1 VSFDEFSV
9 IAKHAYL
16 EVASNE
22 FRVKKS
28 APSTTRLA
36 VLTGLEK
43 SEIAEITD
51 SLNSKSN
58 ESNTLD
64 GIVRVLTAWHTES
77 NFTGPYGIPVEL
89 QFKNSSETSFSALAR
104 RNFPE
109 IEPQKLLDQL
119 IKNRLVV
126 ETENGWYKV
135 LARTYKPEGS
145 APDGLEH
152 LARTFT
158 DIVNTLD
165 HNLLENDARKRLF
178 ERQVYT
184 EDGIREEDLPR
195 FQAFAKNRASVLL
208 DEIDNW
214 LTQLE
219 KPERKTGQTLVTG
232 LGIFNYVQRI
242 TDNKKPN

>member
-1 VSFDEFSV
+1 
-9 IAKHAYL
+9 
-16 EVASNE
+16 
-22 FRVKKS
+22 
-28 APSTTRLA
+28 
-36 VLTGLEK
+36 
-43 SEIAEITD
+43 
-51 SLNSKSN
+51 
-58 ESNTLD
+58 
-64 GIVRVLTAWHTES
+64 
-77 NFTGPYGIPVEL
+77 
-89 QFKNSSETSFSALAR
+89 
-104 RNFPE
+104 
-109 IEPQKLLDQL
+109 
-119 IKNRLVV
+119 
-126 ETENGWYKV
+126 
-135 LARTYKPEGS
+135 
-145 APDGLEH
+145 LEH

-219 KPERKTGQTLVTG
+219 KPERKAGQTLVTG